1 LKALLF
7 NEWRMLMQ
15 NWGALRAAVFAM
27 LVVGTPVMAQSLP
40 ADIDPRTLSRVP
52 EVKRSAMTAEGQ
64 AIYDK
69 VAGANRTTPMLGPG
83 GVSLHMPKVAQAMD
97 ILNQYL
103 RYDSIIGRRYIEVAI
118 LVAAREFDQQYEWT
132 FHEKAALSEGAPKQ
146 TVDAIRNNGPLD
158 ALDAKDRV
166 IIQYG
171 REILGKHHLS
181 SATWAETEAQF
192 TQQGALEIAA
202 IMGDYLLAAVLLH
215 AVDQRLPANMPPT
228 MPEKVP
234 AAH

>member
-1 LKALLF
+1 VTVNRTSVFTEKALL
-7 NEWRMLMQ
+7 L
-15 NWGALRAAVFAM
+15 AISLLAV
-27 LVVGTPVMAQSLP
+27 LVVGTPAIGQSLP
-40 ADIDPRTLSRVP
+40 ADIDPQSLSRVP
-52 EVKRSAMTAEGQ
+52 PVKRSDMTAEGQ

-132 FHEKAALSEGAPKQ
+132 FHEQAALKEGAPQ
-146 TVDAIRNNGPLD
+146 LTVDAIKYGRAVT
-158 ALDAKDRV
+158 ALDAKDAL
-166 IIQYG
+166 IIRYG
-171 REILGKHHLS
+171 REILRDHHLS
-181 SATWAETEAQF
+181 ATTWAEAESRF
-192 TQQGALEIAA
+192 TRQGALEIAA

-215 AVDQRLPANMPPT
+215 AVDQRLPADTQPL
-228 MPEKVP
+228 MPEKTQK
-234 AAH
+234 

>member
-1 LKALLF
+1 MYDVHVLRKALFTTISL
-7 NEWRMLMQ
+7 
-15 NWGALRAAVFAM
+15 
-27 LVVGTPVMAQSLP
+27 LVVGTPAMAQSLP
-40 ADIDPRTLSRVP
+40 PDIDPATRSRVP
-52 EVKRSAMTAEGQ
+52 EVKRSDMKAEDR

-132 FHEKAALSEGAPKQ
+132 FHEKAALDAGAPQ
-146 TVDAIRNNGPLD
+146 ATIDAIKHDGPVTG
-158 ALDAKDRV
+158 LDAKDAV
-166 IIQYG
+166 IIRYG
-171 REILGKHHLS
+171 REIMREHRLS
-181 SATWAETEAQF
+181 AATWAEAEAGF

-215 AVDQRLPANMPPT
+215 AVDQHLPPGTEPLL
-228 MPEKVP
+228 PIQPRP
-234 AAH
+234 AH

>member
-1 LKALLF
+1 MMNNVQRLRKALLTTF
-7 NEWRMLMQ
+7 YLLLV
-15 NWGALRAAVFAM
+15 GA
-27 LVVGTPVMAQSLP
+27 PVMTQSLP
-40 ADIDPRTLSRVP
+40 SDIDPATLSRVP
-52 EVKRSAMTAEGQ
+52 EVKRSSMKPEDR

-132 FHEKAALSEGAPKQ
+132 FHEQAALTAGAPQ
-146 TVDAIRNNGPLD
+146 ATVDAIKHDGPV
-158 ALDAKDRV
+158 AGLDAKDAL
-166 IIQYG
+166 IIRYG
-171 REILGKHHLS
+171 REIMREHRLS
-181 SATWAETEAQF
+181 AATWAEAVAKF

-215 AVDQRLPANMPPT
+215 AVDQRLPADTKPL
-228 MPEKVP
+228 MPERTPP
-234 AAH
+234 AP

>member
-1 LKALLF
+1 MYDVHGLRKALFTSSSL
-7 NEWRMLMQ
+7 LIV
-15 NWGALRAAVFAM
+15 GAAA
-27 LVVGTPVMAQSLP
+27 MAQSLP
-40 ADIDPRTLSRVP
+40 SDIDPATRSRVP
-52 EVKRSAMTAEGQ
+52 EVKRSEMKAEDR

-69 VAGANRTTPMLGPG
+69 VAGADRTTPMLGPG

-132 FHEKAALSEGAPKQ
+132 FHEKAALDAGAPQ
-146 TVDAIRNNGPLD
+146 ATIDAIKHDGPVA
-158 ALDAKDRV
+158 ALDAKDAV
-166 IIQYG
+166 IIRYG
-171 REILGKHHLS
+171 REIMREHRLS
-181 SATWAETEAQF
+181 AATWAEAEAGF

-215 AVDQRLPANMPPT
+215 AVDQHLPPGTKPLL
-228 MPEKVP
+228 PIQPRP
-234 AAH
+234 AH

>member
-1 LKALLF
+1 MYHVHFQRKALLTTF
-7 NEWRMLMQ
+7 CLLLV
-15 NWGALRAAVFAM
+15 GAPAM
-27 LVVGTPVMAQSLP
+27 TQSLP
-40 ADIDPRTLSRVP
+40 SDIDPDTLSRVP
-52 EVKRSAMTAEGQ
+52 EVKRSSMKPEDR

-132 FHEKAALSEGAPKQ
+132 FHEQAALTAGAPQ
-146 TVDAIRNNGPLD
+146 ATVDAIKHDGPV
-158 ALDAKDRV
+158 AGLDAKDAL
-166 IIQYG
+166 IIRYG
-171 REILGKHHLS
+171 REIMREHRLS
-181 SATWAETEAQF
+181 AATWAEAVAKF

-215 AVDQRLPANMPPT
+215 AVDQRLPADTKPL
-228 MPEKVP
+228 MPERTPP
-234 AAH
+234 AP

>member
-1 LKALLF
+1 MYNLDGLRKALRTL
-7 NEWRMLMQ
+7 LS
-15 NWGALRAAVFAM
+15 L
-27 LVVGTPVMAQSLP
+27 LVVGVPAMAQSLP
-40 ADIDPRTLSRVP
+40 SDIHPDTLSRVP
-52 EVKRSAMTAEGQ
+52 EVRRSSMDAQDQ

-118 LVAAREFDQQYEWT
+118 LVSAREFDQQYEWT
-132 FHEKAALSEGAPKQ
+132 FHEQAALKEGAPQ
-146 TVDAIRNNGPLD
+146 ATVDAIKHNGSVAGLE
-158 ALDAKDRV
+158 AKDAV
-166 IIQYG
+166 IIRYG
-171 REILGKHHLS
+171 REIMRDHHLS
-181 SATWAETEAQF
+181 SATWAEAEAKF

-215 AVDQRLPANMPPT
+215 AVDQRLPADTKPLL
-228 MPEKVP
+228 PEK
-234 AAH
+234 ARLAH